1 MEELQSED
9 KVISDQTAKQTAKR
23 FKNKASSLTRHINET
38 TIMEQEEE
46 CDPSISL
53 EDHHKERHCSCA
65 CAANLPSPPV
75 NSSVQKI
82 PTTVLKPKDFV
93 GDRNKEL
100 SGSNMEL
107 EGRMENKLAR
117 MRQMI
122 ENKVFSGHSRKNE
135 SNDKT
140 AIEVGKKFRSWVRST
155 NRGANW
161 IKSRKYCLFCY
172 GRNKPR
178 SRQNESYQLW
188 ERKLLG
194 QVKGEGVEGKWSHR
208 TSSQNVGEEKK
219 RRSEVEEELKQVL
232 NTSTKPKKKLYD
244 LEQECSSLKSERY

>member
-1 MEELQSED
+1 MITDEQKQQEAWTGENPNQTITSDNKLEKRMERRPNTHLHQVVDDSWLCPTTTQQRNKETIMEELQSED

-53 EDHHKERHCSCA
+53 EDHHKDRRVNITKERHCSCV

-82 PTTVLKPKDFV
+82 PTTVLKSKDFE

-107 EGRMENKLAR
+107 EGRMESKLAG
-117 MRQMI
+117 MRQMSGK
-122 ENKVFSGHSRKNE
+122 KVFSCHSRKNE

-140 AIEVGKKFRSWVRST
+140 AIEVGKEFRSWVRSR
-155 NRGANW
+155 NRGAN
-161 IKSRKYCLFCY
+161 
-172 GRNKPR
+172 
-178 SRQNESYQLW
+178 
-188 ERKLLG
+188 
-194 QVKGEGVEGKWSHR
+194 
-208 TSSQNVGEEKK
+208 
-219 RRSEVEEELKQVL
+219 
-232 NTSTKPKKKLYD
+232 
-244 LEQECSSLKSERY
+244 